1 MVNSQLTSVFSGT
14 ICRSRMA
21 TAKTRAISNQARGD
35 NLARSAGLQSGMS
48 DTAPIFEI
56 MGFPGRGRPHAN
68 GSALTRYFQMVAGG
82 CAAESVCERLV
93 PQEGFEPPTPS
104 LRMLGRAFS
113 TVAARLRTR

>member
-56 MGFPGRGRPHAN
+56 MGFPGRGHPHAN
-68 GSALTRYFQMVAGG
+68 GSALTRYFQLVAGG
-82 CAAESVCERLV
+82 CSVHSQQRV

-104 LRMLGRAFS
+104 LRMTCS
-113 TVAARLRTR
+113 TD

>member
-68 GSALTRYFQMVAGG
+68 GSALTRYFQLVAGG
-82 CAAESVCERLV
+82 CAAESGSWCRKRDSNPRPRHYE
-93 PQEGFEPPTPS
+93 
-104 LRMLGRAFS
+104 LGGP
-113 TVAARLRTR
+113 